1 MVQQLHWSHWEVDN
15 LHTCPKQEGED
26 FNFSSKKEPILKVVD
41 QLSTPAFHN
50 TSSNKK
56 VSKAAWREN
65 FFIFFH
71 VFIFTSAVF
80 IWFCTTISCCNSHVL
95 VFNRGNKKVMTTS
108 WRVFGGLSLSLS
120 KMKLLGKWEKEV
132 TVPHFWFFLPF
143 LPSFPFPITNRVV
156 ISVRS
161 EQSMLLSSQ
170 GNIDLQGQIWWDTN
184 IMFKRESFQRR
195 QS

>member
-1 MVQQLHWSHWEVDN
+1 MFQQLHWSHWEVDN

-80 IWFCTTISCCNSHVL
+80 IWLCTISCHSTHVL

-108 WRVFGGLSLSLS
+108 WLFCWLFS
-120 KMKLLGKWEKEV
+120 KNETFRQMRKKVTFLILL
-132 TVPHFWFFLPF
+132 PLF
-143 LPSFPFPITNRVV
+143 PSFPFPITNRVV

>member
-108 WRVFGGLSLSLS
+108 WLFCWLFS
-120 KMKLLGKWEKEV
+120 KNETFRQMRKKLQ
-132 TVPHFWFFLPF
+132 FWFFF
-143 LPSFPFPITNRVV
+143 LFFLLFLFLSRIEWLFPSV
-156 ISVRS
+156 
-161 EQSMLLSSQ
+161 LSNQCFSAPKGTLTFKDRFDGTQ
-170 GNIDLQGQIWWDTN
+170 ILCSNESLFNVGNPN
-184 IMFKRESFQRR
+184 KR
-195 QS
+195 